1 MSSYKKCPNCSHKN
15 AVTAICCE
23 NCQQDLFC
31 VESIDEE
38 DEITNTKED
47 PNISHNS
54 SQQPDSR
61 KSNFDFDSVFNGN
74 SSEEHQQPKEHGR
87 IIKKKIKQEDSLNQ
101 LNSASSANNESSNNE
116 SSKINQDFTSGFP
129 TSGDNDNNNNTK
141 AHGSCQN
148 EHNYSKL
155 NENIDNLVI
164 SNSEKNLS
172 LKITDAPQIIG
183 RGVASDSGFPGYLS
197 KFGAVSRK
205 HLKIWKQNNSIY
217 IEDNSTNGTYVN
229 GKQID
234 KFKPVTVKKGDTITL
249 AYGKDAAVLTIIA
262 TDDN

>member
-38 DEITNTKED
+38 DEITNTKEA

-61 KSNFDFDSVFNGN
+61 KSTFDSDSVFNGN

-129 TSGDNDNNNNTK
+129 
-141 AHGSCQN
+141 
-148 EHNYSKL
+148 
-155 NENIDNLVI
+155 NLVI